1 MVTKTTP
8 TRDGKN
14 AKTAP
19 KPKPQPKREV
29 PSAISGLDVDER
41 RAFEDWKREEERNRP
56 AWKNPTKEELELEFL
71 ELLKEKSKK
80 SKSGGAL
87 SMKKLSDCGN
97 NDPCGDQMPKID
109 MEMLAEKVFQRLIFE
124 ARLERERIGW
134 AG

>member
-8 TRDGKN
+8 TRGGKN
-14 AKTAP
+14 PKPAPQP
-19 KPKPQPKREV
+19 KPKPKREV

-80 SKSGGAL
+80 GKTGDAL
-87 SMKKLSDCGN
+87 SRKKSSDCGD
-97 NDPCGDQMPKID
+97 NDPCGDQKPKID
-109 MEMLAEKVFQRLIFE
+109 METLAEKVFQRLIFE
-124 ARLERERIGW
+124 ARIERERIGW